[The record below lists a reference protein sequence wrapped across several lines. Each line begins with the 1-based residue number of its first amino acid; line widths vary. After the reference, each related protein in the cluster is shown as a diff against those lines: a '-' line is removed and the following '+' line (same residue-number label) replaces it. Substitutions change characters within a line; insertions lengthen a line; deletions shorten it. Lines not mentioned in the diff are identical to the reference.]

1 MTLRAKY
8 FAFLLPCAILVAIL
22 VPMLVAVQPVVA
34 ANGSLLWTHTTLSG
48 KRITGICLD
57 TTDGT
62 FWALGETTGKVTHL
76 DANFAKIGEINHPH
90 GTGSFPNLILSR
102 GIAFRPSTSTLLVLA
117 KDGPS
122 YKVKEV
128 DRAGSEVPG
137 GSFTIDPNGL
147 TNLNLSGL
155 ALDPIGNQVWV
166 VDDGNDLVL
175 RFTLGGGATLAPSGQ
190 FSFPDDAPP
199 ETILRGNG
207 ISFARVGATPFLY
220 LAYGD
225 ISTLAP
231 SRIIELRMDGVP
243 TGVQVPLVNIPPEEP
258 DCPVREIG
266 AIQVGPAG
274 GKNAAVVVGK
284 LGVLH
289 VVEMVRPNPVPP
301 SFFMARLTF
310 DNKVILTWRNHGTR
324 GAEQDY
330 FGPINILRNGV
341 PLQVLQGNKRQHEDA
356 APPPASVVT
365 YSIRASDGGPL
376 GDAVE
381 TKVVVGKGGLIRSV
395 PFPGSEPYDVARN
408 ANNGD
413 LYVTDPSKGEIL
425 RFDQDLKFM
434 EKLPSPFSNPGGIAF
449 NPPGNGG
456 AGSLMVVTTAGVLMR
471 EIDLAG
477 RPLDLAI
484 PIDFRPIEE
493 PRLGGLICDP
503 RTGNYTGVET
513 TSRQLITF
521 DKNGNQKS
529 LCTPPDAFTK
539 RLIEGLALDLVTG
552 NYYATFEG
560 GLVRELFT
568 SCTPTQFSF
577 DLASL
582 GETSC
587 EPNFT
592 RGIEAVENSLIVCG
606 GAANALFQVIIYPR
620 GDSFV
625 RGDVDGNGSI
635 QITDAIVI
643 AEYLFKAG
651 PRPECLDAADSNDD
665 SELDVSDP
673 VYLLFHAFLSGPP
686 PPRPFPDPGTDP
698 TFLDSLDC

>member
-1 MTLRAKY
+1 MKLQAKRLVSSLT
-8 FAFLLPCAILVAIL
+8 FAALLAFHPLAAQFAL
-22 VPMLVAVQPVVA
+22 A
-34 ANGSLLWTHTTLSG
+34 ANGTLLGTHTTLSG

-57 TTDGT
+57 TSDGSY
-62 FWALGETTGKVTHL
+62 WALGETTGKITHL

-90 GTGSFPNLILSR
+90 GTGAFPNLILSR
-102 GIAFRPSTSTLLVLA
+102 GIAFRPSSLSLLVLA

-128 DRAGSEVPG
+128 DRSGAEVPG
-137 GSFTIDPNGL
+137 GAFTIDPNGL
-147 TNLNLSGL
+147 ANLNLSGL
-155 ALDPIGNQVWV
+155 ALDPIGNQIWV
-166 VDDGNDLVL
+166 VDDANDLVL
-175 RFTLGGGATLAPSGQ
+175 RFTPGGGATLAPSGQ
-190 FSFPDDAPP
+190 FYFPGNTPP
-199 ETILRGNG
+199 ETILRGSG
-207 ISFARVGATPFLY
+207 VSFARVGATPFLY
-220 LAYGD
+220 LTYGD

-231 SRIIELRMDGVP
+231 SRIVELRMDGVP
-243 TGVQVPLVNIPPEEP
+243 TGVEIPLENIPPEEP
-258 DCPVREIG
+258 RLPVREIG
-266 AIQVGPAG
+266 AIQVGPVG
-274 GKNAAVVVGK
+274 GKNAVVVVGK
-284 LGVLH
+284 LGVLY
-289 VVEMVRPNPVPP
+289 VVEVVRPSPLPP
-301 SFFMARLTF
+301 SFFKARLTF
-310 DNKVILTWRNHGTR
+310 DNRVILTWENHGTR
-324 GAEQDY
+324 GTEQDY
-330 FGPINILRNGV
+330 FGPINIFRNGAA
-341 PLQVLQGNKRQHEDA
+341 LQILQGNKRQHEDD
-356 APPPASVVT
+356 APPPASVVV

-376 GDAVE
+376 SDFVKTE
-381 TKVVVGKGGLIRSV
+381 VVIGKGGLIRSV

-408 ANNGD
+408 PVNGD
-413 LYVTDPSKGEIL
+413 LFVTDSGKGEIL
-425 RFDQDLKFM
+425 RFDQDFQFK
-434 EKLPSPFSNPGGIAF
+434 EKLPSPFTNPGGIAF
-449 NPPGNGG
+449 NPAGNGG

-477 RPLDLAI
+477 RTLDLAI
-484 PIDFRPIEE
+484 PIDFRPIDE

-539 RLIEGLALDLVTG
+539 KLIEGLALDLVTG

-568 SCTPTQFSF
+568 SCTPTNFSF

-582 GETSC
+582 GETSF

-592 RGIEAVENSLIVCG
+592 RGIEAVENTLIVCG
-606 GAANALFQVIIYPR
+606 SAANALFQVIIYPR
-620 GDSFV
+620 GDSFI

-651 PRPECLDAADSNDD
+651 PRPVCLDAADSNDD

-673 VYLLFHAFLSGPP
+673 VYLLFFSFLSGSP
-686 PPRPFPDPGTDP
+686 PPRPFPERGTDP